1 VNSLP
6 FVKSSGLKE
15 NFFFC
20 DKDLLEQGCEFYI
33 EQGQW
38 RNNPVCGP
46 RSKGNIH
53 NKVVGLDSTPNYL
66 SFCPLAPARLAK
78 FFSNTHKKLIRF
90 VVILRHPT
98 ARLLSAYNHFHPKQP
113 FEEWAREGLKQLRET
128 NMRCEDLKSF
138 DATKSA
144 TGPICG
150 GVYVNALRLWGAEF
164 LPSQFLLVPFSSFV
178 TDPRPTLKAVIAQ
191 LAYAGKPEDHVLS
204 TIDKIVHTEQKNGG
218 HKHGKKVKM
227 SMSIKKE
234 LDSYYKPHTEDLKV
248 YVERHLLHRIRAVG
262 GHGLY

>member
-1 VNSLP
+1 MCYQRGQNRKSSKHGSVVPTLFVLGCQKCATSSLHYQLVNSLP

-98 ARLLSAYNHFHPKQP
+98 VQTAHPTRTYP
-113 FEEWAREGLKQLRET
+113 
-128 NMRCEDLKSF
+128 
-138 DATKSA
+138 
-144 TGPICG
+144 GP
-150 GVYVNALRLWGAEF
+150 
-164 LPSQFLLVPFSSFV
+164 
-178 TDPRPTLKAVIAQ
+178 
-191 LAYAGKPEDHVLS
+191 
-204 TIDKIVHTEQKNGG
+204 
-218 HKHGKKVKM
+218 
-227 SMSIKKE
+227 
-234 LDSYYKPHTEDLKV
+234 
-248 YVERHLLHRIRAVG
+248 
-262 GHGLY
+262 